1 MDKRRNYFLRELE
14 RLSQMVNVMKF
25 DGSKQPFDKTKVYNT
40 CMRMNAT
47 PQQARDVA
55 GKVAAKVYEGIPTK
69 KVLQL
74 IFTFLKEHRP
84 EVQHRIDLREA
95 ISLMRSKP
103 DFERFVQLLLQAEGY
118 DVEPNQIISG
128 RCVEHEID
136 AVAKKR
142 NGNGNESGK
151 EKGSGKN
158 GETVYVEV
166 KHHIQSHTFT
176 GVGVFL
182 EARATYED
190 LNEGFKNKKNNYDFT
205 RVLVITNTKMSEHA
219 LRYADCRNISHIGW
233 RDPYERGLEEIVMQH
248 GFYPVTLLKGISEN
262 FVARLGDA
270 GIVLLKQLVE
280 GDLEKIS
287 RETRIPR
294 NFLQQMANK
303 ASEIMKR

>member
-1 MDKRRNYFLRELE
+1 
-14 RLSQMVNVMKF
+14 MVNVMKF
-25 DGSKQPFDKTKVYNT
+25 DGSKQPFDKNKVYNT

-47 PQQARDVA
+47 PQQAQDVA
-55 GKVAAKVYEGIPTK
+55 NKVAAKVYEGIPTK

-84 EVQHRIDLREA
+84 EVEHRIDLREA

-103 DFERFVQLLLQAEGY
+103 DFERFIQLLLQAEGY
-118 DVEPNQIISG
+118 DVDPNQIISG

-136 AVAKKR
+136 AIAKK
-142 NGNGNESGK
+142 GG
-151 EKGSGKN
+151 GKN
-158 GETVYVEV
+158 EETVYVEV
-166 KHHIQSHTFT
+166 KHHVQSHTFT

-190 LNEGFKNKKNNYDFT
+190 LNEGHKDGKNNYDFT

-233 RDPYERGLEEIVMQH
+233 RDPPERGLEEIVVQY
-248 GFYPVTLLKGISEN
+248 GFYPVTLLRGISEN

-287 RETRIPR
+287 RDTRIPR
-294 NFLQQMANK
+294 NFLQQMTNK
-303 ASEIMKR
+303 ASEILQH